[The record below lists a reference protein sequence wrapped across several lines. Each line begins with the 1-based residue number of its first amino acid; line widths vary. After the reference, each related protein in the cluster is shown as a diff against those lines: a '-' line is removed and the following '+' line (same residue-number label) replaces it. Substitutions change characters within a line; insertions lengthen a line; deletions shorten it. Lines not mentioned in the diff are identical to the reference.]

1 MIPLHLPWRR
11 VGQTAGWAA
20 LALLAAAVAAQRPHP
35 AARPASAPA
44 PASPR
49 LRVTSAYF
57 EGKTVDLTPEPA
69 ADLRRAVLVGPWDF
83 GERVSDPKP
92 RDKRLNL
99 YLVCPGR
106 QHHAEGWEDYDHN
119 LVVNALSPEGQS
131 GEWDGYYAIVL
142 DPALREDL
150 RRERQLLLAAQ
161 SRFLPGD
168 LYELDD
174 APGAAFLRLF
184 LHLDGLEDLAPY
196 RRRDGSLPRLIL
208 VRAGFA
214 VRATAVSP
222 EPPPA
227 PAPAPK

>member
-1 MIPLHLPWRR
+1 VIPLRLPWRR

-20 LALLAAAVAAQRPHP
+20 LVFLALAAAGQRPHP
-35 AARPASAPA
+35 TARLASVPG

-49 LRVTSAYF
+49 LPVTSASF
-57 EGKTVDLTPEPA
+57 EGKSVDLTVTPA
-69 ADLRRAVLVGPWDF
+69 ADLGRAALVGPWDF

-131 GEWDGYYAIVL
+131 GEWDVYYAIVL

-161 SRFLPGD
+161 SRFVPGD

-184 LHLDGLEDLAPY
+184 LHAETLEDLAPY

-222 EPPPA
+222 QPPPT
-227 PAPAPK
+227 PTPSPK